1 MPFNFK
7 QFSVDDAL
15 CAMKVGTDSV
25 LLGAWADVEK
35 SQQILDIGTGCG
47 LLALMAAQRCG
58 AEITAIDIHQPSAAQ
73 AQHNFKLSSWAER
86 LHVHCISLQD
96 FAKTET
102 NKFDHLITN
111 PPYFINSLKSP
122 DNGRNTA
129 RHNDELPL
137 KSLVEFSAQLLT
149 DAGRLSVVFPFAD
162 SQLLINLAE
171 ESSLSIKRQMI
182 IIPKQGKEPNRIL
195 LEFTK
200 GQAENTESATLAIR
214 DYRGEYTQEYIK
226 LTANFYLKL
235 S

>member
-1 MPFNFK
+1 MSFNFK

-47 LLALMAAQRCG
+47 LLALMTAQRSEG
-58 AEITAIDIHQPSAAQ
+58 EITAIDIHEASVIQ
-73 AQHNFKLSSWAER
+73 AEENFKQSPWAVR
-86 LHVHCISLQD
+86 LQVQCISLQS
-96 FAKTET
+96 FSET
-102 NKFDHLITN
+102 VNIKFDHLITN

-122 DNGRNTA
+122 DIGRNTA
-129 RHNDELPL
+129 RHTDELPL
-137 KSLVEFSAQLLT
+137 KSLVELSSLLLT
-149 DAGRLSVVFPFAD
+149 DSGKLSVVFPFAE
-162 SQLLINLAE
+162 SQILISLAA
-171 ESSLSIKRQMI
+171 ESSLSIKRQLI

-200 GQAENTESATLAIR
+200 KPVKNMETAKLTIR
-214 DYRGEYTQEYIK
+214 DLNGKYTQEYID
-226 LTANFYLKL
+226 LTESFYLKL

>member
-73 AQHNFKLSSWAER
+73 AQHNFELSPWAER
-86 LHVHCISLQD
+86 LNVHCISLQD
-96 FAKTET
+96 FSET
-102 NKFDHLITN
+102 VNIKFDHLITN

-171 ESSLSIKRQMI
+171 DSSLSLKRQLI

-200 GQAENTESATLAIR
+200 KPVKNIENTTLTIR
-214 DYRGEYTQEYIK
+214 EINGKYTQEYID
-226 LTANFYLKL
+226 LTESFYLKL